1 MNLSALPR
9 ITLPLLFVLVAGC
22 SSQKTD
28 DFVASGRAF
37 LEKRD
42 FPAAIIQFK
51 NAVQKDAQ
59 GGEARYWLGYA
70 LFRAGD
76 PAAAEIELRKAIA
89 AGYSPD
95 AAEPELLAVLMDMNQ
110 LSKAGEEAAK
120 AKVTTASA
128 KAFVLATQG
137 TVALAGNRAED
148 ARRLAAEALTADA
161 ASPAALVLKA
171 RLALADGKTD
181 EAQKLLAD
189 ALARSAEDY
198 DALRISAD
206 LALSQGK
213 SKEAFALYDRALAT
227 RPASVGTYLALVP
240 ALLRENDMAG
250 AEARLAAMK
259 KAMPGSPATRYLEAL
274 VAYTKGDRPRARET
288 VRQVLK
294 SGSDFVP
301 ALLLAGTVEYD
312 LGNLVVAETHLQ
324 KVAATAPGDTRS
336 RRLLISI
343 HLRTG
348 EVKKARTR
356 LAELMKLDPDSVA
369 TNVLAGQVATASRE
383 PAKAAEYYQKAVAQ
397 DPKNA
402 LSRTMLGTN
411 KMLRGDVQHG
421 VADLEAAS
429 AADPQRIEADL
440 ALIQYFL
447 QQKQFDK
454 ASQAIDALA
463 KKQPENPQAANM
475 RGGLLIAKGDKAGAR
490 KAFEEALKLDPA
502 FLPAA
507 TNLAS
512 LDLQDRKP
520 EDAFNRYRS
529 ILAKNPKQVQAALLL
544 AVTLQ
549 RNGGKPA
556 EVDKVI
562 TDAVAADPSNVTV
575 RLAQIGHLQQ
585 TDRKKEALTAAQQA
599 SAAFPDDPRV
609 LSALGRIQAS
619 NGEFGLAASTFGKLA
634 ALEPTK
640 AEPLLR
646 QSMAY
651 AANKEF
657 ASARATLKK
666 ALDLDPDNV
675 RLRGA
680 LVDLGLAEQRPDLAT
695 EDARTIQKK
704 WPRNSAGYIAETL
717 VLLNQKKVK
726 EAEALL
732 RASIGKVDDA
742 GVAIQLFAILHK
754 SGREAEADKLV
765 TDWIA
770 SKPKD
775 AALAAAAGQESL
787 SREDYATAI
796 RWYRAA
802 LKARPDNAALL
813 NNLAWALGQTKDPQA
828 MAVAEKAR
836 SIAPNN
842 AAIIDTIGWLQLQ
855 KGDTAAAV
863 DTLYRAVTLAPGAA
877 SVRINLAKALIAAG
891 RKDEAKTQLQAV
903 AGLSAGQTLKDEA
916 DKLLG
921 SL

>member
-1 MNLSALPR
+1 MTHPALPR
-9 ITLPLLFVLVAGC
+9 FALPLLLLLLAGC
-22 SSQKTD
+22 NNQKTD

-42 FPAAIIQFK
+42 YPAAIIQFK

-59 GGEARYWLGYA
+59 GGEARYWLGYT

-89 AGYSPD
+89 AGYSAD
-95 AAEPELLAVLMDMNQ
+95 VAEPELLSVLMDMNQ
-110 LSKAGEEAAK
+110 FAKAGEEAAK
-120 AKVTTASA
+120 AKVTSAPA
-128 KAFVLATQG
+128 KAYVLATQG
-137 TVALAGNRAED
+137 TVALINNRADE
-148 ARRLAAEALTADA
+148 ARRLAAEAATADA
-161 ASPAALVLKA
+161 GSAAPQVLRA
-171 RLALADGKTD
+171 RLALADSKTD
-181 EAQKLLAD
+181 EARKILAD
-189 ALARSAEDY
+189 VVTRAPEDY
-198 DALRISAD
+198 DALRLSAD
-206 LALSQGK
+206 LALGEGK
-213 SKEAFALYDRALAT
+213 PKEAFALYDRVLAV
-227 RPASVGTYLALVP
+227 RPASVSTYLALVP
-240 ALLRENDMAG
+240 ALLRENDIPG
-250 AEARLAAMK
+250 AESRLTAMK
-259 KAMPGSPATRYLEAL
+259 KVAAGSGATRYLEAL
-274 VAYTKGDRPRARET
+274 VAYTKGDRARARET

-294 SGSDFVP
+294 AGSDFVP
-301 ALLLAGTVEYD
+301 ALLLAGTVEYE
-312 LGNLVVAETHLQ
+312 LGNFVVAETHLQ
-324 KVAATAPGDTRS
+324 KVAAAVPGDARS

-348 EVKKARTR
+348 EVKKARAR
-356 LAELMKLDPDSVA
+356 LAELMKLDPDSAA

-383 PAKAAEYYQKAVAQ
+383 PAKAAEYYQKAVAR

-402 LSRTMLGTN
+402 LSRTMLGTS
-411 KMLRGDVQHG
+411 KMMRGDVQHG

-454 ASQAIDALA
+454 AAQAIDALA
-463 KKQPENPQAANM
+463 KKQPDNPQSHNM
-475 RGGLLIAKGDKAGAR
+475 RGGLLIAKGDAAGAR
-490 KAFEEALKLDPA
+490 KAFEEALRLDPT

-512 LDLQDRKP
+512 LDLQAKKP
-520 EDAFNRYRS
+520 EDALNRYRG
-529 ILAKNPKQVQAALLL
+529 ILAKNPKNVQAALLL
-544 AVTLQ
+544 ASTLQ

-556 EVDKVI
+556 EIDKVL
-562 TDAVAADPSNVTV
+562 TDAVTADPASVSA

-599 SAAFPDDPRV
+599 NAAFPDEPRV
-609 LSALGRIQAS
+609 LSVLGRIQAS

-634 ALEPTK
+634 ALEPNK
-640 AEPLLR
+640 ADPLLR

-651 AANKEF
+651 AADKEF
-657 ASARATLKK
+657 VSARTALKK
-666 ALDLDPDNV
+666 ALDIDPDNV
-675 RLRGA
+675 RIRGA

-704 WPRNSAGYIAETL
+704 WPRNSAGYIAEAL
-717 VLLNQKKVK
+717 VLLSQKKVK
-726 EAEALL
+726 EAESVL
-732 RASIGKVDDA
+732 RASLGKVDDA
-742 GVAIQLFAILHK
+742 GVAIQLFSILQ
-754 SGREAEADKLV
+754 RTDRAAEADKLV

-787 SREDYATAI
+787 AREDYATAI

-802 LKARPDNAALL
+802 LKARPENAVLL

-842 AAIIDTIGWLQLQ
+842 PAILDTIGWLHLQ
-855 KGDTAAAV
+855 KGDSGAAV
-863 DTLYRAVTLAPGAA
+863 DTLTRAVALAPGAA
-877 SVRINLAKALIAAG
+877 SVRVNLAKAFIAAG
-891 RKDEAKTQLQAV
+891 RKDDAKTQLQAV
-903 AGLSAGQTLKDEA
+903 AGLTAAQSVKDEA